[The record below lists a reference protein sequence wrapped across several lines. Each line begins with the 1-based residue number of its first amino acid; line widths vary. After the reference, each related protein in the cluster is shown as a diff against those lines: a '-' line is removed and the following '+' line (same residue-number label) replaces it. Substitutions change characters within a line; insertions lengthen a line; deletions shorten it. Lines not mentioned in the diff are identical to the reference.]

1 MDYTDL
7 ANQLIDLRA
16 NMPQMKM
23 DKERAQM
30 MHGEAFTL
38 NFLAAN
44 GNKAYPKD
52 LSKAL
57 MLTSARIASI
67 LKSLEKR
74 ELITR
79 TPDPSDSRQTIVEL
93 TETGI
98 SLVEERKAAL
108 LLSTKK
114 MLEALG
120 EDDAKTYVRIQKK
133 LMELS
138 IIWR

>member
-79 TPDPSDSRQTIVEL
+79 TPDPSARRQTIC
-93 TETGI
+93 
-98 SLVEERKAAL
+98 
-108 LLSTKK
+108 
-114 MLEALG
+114 
-120 EDDAKTYVRIQKK
+120 
-133 LMELS
+133 
-138 IIWR
+138 